1 MDTKS
6 PTINIL
12 LQNFDVL
19 LDSYAGLSRELSERL
34 DAVVIRSAK
43 KIRSEIT
50 QAESAVLYDELDN
63 NKT

>member
-1 MDTKS
+1 MDTES

-12 LQNFDVL
+12 LQHFDFL

-34 DAVVIRSAK
+34 DAVVIKSAQ

-50 QAESAVLYDELDN
+50 QAESAVLYDEIDN